1 MTKFLLPLLLLS
13 SSIAQDK
20 DSLSTTVSD
29 TIQIDQ
35 IQKEL
40 SDSTNINTLD
50 RITES
55 DAIEELGSAEQSQEK
70 TYNDS
75 IEESIPLPDV
85 RRLTKETDKLDFDK
99 PFFELKSSID
109 LLHQQ
114 VDSLKKV
121 ISTYEKGKGAMP
133 TIDEDLLNL
142 IKVPQLRHRVELQNG
157 TIVNGEII
165 EEDELGI
172 IIQTSIGQLA
182 IEKDRIIDIMEDL
195 PPIAKVEL
203 ISEPFVDAFPDREE
217 ITGSIKNIGTK
228 RADFVRVIAHL
239 WSPTTSLLQQDSV
252 FISGKNQKYYTGIK
266 SDSALEP
273 GAIVD
278 FKITIPIT
286 EADEVS
292 YRTYEVRWESY
303 K

>member
-13 SSIAQDK
+13 NSIAQ

-35 IQKEL
+35 IKKEL

-55 DAIEELGSAEQSQEK
+55 DAIEELGSAEQNQEK

-121 ISTYEKGKGAMP
+121 ISTYEEGKGAMP

-157 TIVNGEII
+157 TIINGEII

-278 FKITIPIT
+278 FKITIPLT

>member
-40 SDSTNINTLD
+40 SDSTNINPLN

-55 DAIEELGSAEQSQEK
+55 DAIEELGSAEQNQEK

-75 IEESIPLPDV
+75 IKSIPLPDV
-85 RRLTKETDKLDFDK
+85 RRLTKETDKLDSDK

-157 TIVNGEII
+157 TIINGEII

-203 ISEPFVDAFPDREE
+203 ISDPFVDAFPDREE

-278 FKITIPIT
+278 FKITIPLT

>member
-13 SSIAQDK
+13 NSIAQE
-20 DSLSTTVSD
+20 SLSTTVSD

-40 SDSTNINTLD
+40 SDSTNINPLD

-55 DAIEELGSAEQSQEK
+55 DAIEELGSAEQNQEK

-121 ISTYEKGKGAMP
+121 ISTYEEGKGAMP

-278 FKITIPIT
+278 FKITIPLT

>member
-1 MTKFLLPLLLLS
+1 MTKILLPLLLLS
-13 SSIAQDK
+13 NSIAQE
-20 DSLSTTVSD
+20 SLSTTVSD

-55 DAIEELGSAEQSQEK
+55 DAIEELGSAEQNQEK

-85 RRLTKETDKLDFDK
+85 RRLTKETDKLDSDK

>member
-13 SSIAQDK
+13 NSIAQ

-35 IQKEL
+35 IKKEL
-40 SDSTNINTLD
+40 SDSTNINPLD

-55 DAIEELGSAEQSQEK
+55 DAIEELGSAEQNQEK

-75 IEESIPLPDV
+75 IEESITLPDV
-85 RRLTKETDKLDFDK
+85 RKLTKETDKLDFDK

-121 ISTYEKGKGAMP
+121 ISTYEEGKGAMP

-278 FKITIPIT
+278 FKITIPLT

>member
-1 MTKFLLPLLLLS
+1 MTKFFLPLLLLS
-13 SSIAQDK
+13 NSIAQE
-20 DSLSTTVSD
+20 SLSTTVSD

-40 SDSTNINTLD
+40 SDSTNINPLD

-55 DAIEELGSAEQSQEK
+55 DAIEELGSAEQNQEK

-121 ISTYEKGKGAMP
+121 ISTYEEGKGAMP

-182 IEKDRIIDIMEDL
+182 IEKDRIIDIIEDL

-278 FKITIPIT
+278 FKITIPLT

>member
-40 SDSTNINTLD
+40 SDSTKINTLD
-50 RITES
+50 QITES
-55 DAIEELGSAEQSQEK
+55 DTIEEWGSAEQNQEK

-278 FKITIPIT
+278 FKITIPLT

>member
-13 SSIAQDK
+13 SSIAQNK

-55 DAIEELGSAEQSQEK
+55 DAIEELGSAEQNQEK

-121 ISTYEKGKGAMP
+121 ISTYEEGKGAMP

-278 FKITIPIT
+278 FKITIPLT

>member
-1 MTKFLLPLLLLS
+1 MTKFFLPLLLLS
-13 SSIAQDK
+13 NSIAQ

-29 TIQIDQ
+29 T
-35 IQKEL
+35 
-40 SDSTNINTLD
+40 
-50 RITES
+50 
-55 DAIEELGSAEQSQEK
+55 EQNQEK

-85 RRLTKETDKLDFDK
+85 RKLTKETDKLDFDK

-121 ISTYEKGKGAMP
+121 ISTYEEGKGAMP

-278 FKITIPIT
+278 FKITIPLT

>member
-1 MTKFLLPLLLLS
+1 MTKFFLPLLLLS
-13 SSIAQDK
+13 NSIAQE
-20 DSLSTTVSD
+20 SLSTTVSD

-40 SDSTNINTLD
+40 SDSTNINPLD

-55 DAIEELGSAEQSQEK
+55 DAIEELGSAEQNQEK

-85 RRLTKETDKLDFDK
+85 RKLTKETDKLDFDK

-121 ISTYEKGKGAMP
+121 ISTYEEGKGAMP

-278 FKITIPIT
+278 FKITIPLT

>member
-1 MTKFLLPLLLLS
+1 MTKFFLPLLLLS
-13 SSIAQDK
+13 NSIAQE
-20 DSLSTTVSD
+20 SLSTTVSD

-40 SDSTNINTLD
+40 SDSTNINPLD

-55 DAIEELGSAEQSQEK
+55 DAIEELGSAEQNQEK

-121 ISTYEKGKGAMP
+121 ISTYEEGKGTMP

-278 FKITIPIT
+278 FKITIPLT

>member
-1 MTKFLLPLLLLS
+1 MKPIKKQQVLMNRLLFSILLFSGLL
-13 SSIAQDK
+13 AQEQDTLSVINI
-20 DSLSTTVSD
+20 DSV
-29 TIQIDQ
+29 QIEQ
-35 IQKEL
+35 NNSLIENQTPEI
-40 SDSTNINTLD
+40 DSTKLEKEGVYNGSPN
-50 RITES
+50 ES
-55 DAIEELGSAEQSQEK
+55 D
-70 TYNDS
+70 
-75 IEESIPLPDV
+75 PLPDV
-85 RRLTKETDKLDFDK
+85 RILRKETDKLEVDE

-121 ISTYEKGKGAMP
+121 ISTYEKGKGAIP
-133 TIDEDLLNL
+133 TIDEELLNL
-142 IKVPQLRHRVELQNG
+142 IKVPQLRHRIELQNG

-165 EEDELGI
+165 EEDQLGI

-182 IEKDRIIDIMEDL
+182 IEKNRIVDIMEDL
-195 PPIAKVEL
+195 PPSAKVEL
-203 ISEPFVDAFPDREE
+203 TSEPFIDAFPDREE

-239 WSPTTSLLQQDSV
+239 WSPTTALIQKDSV
-252 FISGKNQKYYTGIK
+252 FISGQNQKYYTGIK
-266 SDSALEP
+266 SDAALEP

-278 FKITIPIT
+278 FKITIPLA
-286 EADEVS
+286 EGDDVS

>member
-13 SSIAQDK
+13 NSIAQ

-35 IQKEL
+35 IKKEL

-55 DAIEELGSAEQSQEK
+55 DAIEELGSAEQNQEK

-121 ISTYEKGKGAMP
+121 ISTYEEGKGAMP

-278 FKITIPIT
+278 FKITIPLT

>member
-1 MTKFLLPLLLLS
+1 MTKFFLPLLLLS
-13 SSIAQDK
+13 NSIAQE
-20 DSLSTTVSD
+20 SLSTTVSD

-40 SDSTNINTLD
+40 SDSTNINPLD

-55 DAIEELGSAEQSQEK
+55 DA
-70 TYNDS
+70 

-121 ISTYEKGKGAMP
+121 ISTYEEGKGTMP

-195 PPIAKVEL
+195 PPVAKVEL

-278 FKITIPIT
+278 FKITIPLT

>member
-1 MTKFLLPLLLLS
+1 MNRLLFSILLFSGLL
-13 SSIAQDK
+13 AQEK
-20 DSLSTTVSD
+20 DTLSVINIDSVQIEQNNSLIENQTPE
-29 TIQIDQ
+29 I
-35 IQKEL
+35 
-40 SDSTNINTLD
+40 DSTKLD
-50 RITES
+50 KEGVYNGSPNES
-55 DAIEELGSAEQSQEK
+55 D
-70 TYNDS
+70 
-75 IEESIPLPDV
+75 PLPDV
-85 RRLTKETDKLDFDK
+85 RILRKETDKLEVDE

-133 TIDEDLLNL
+133 TIDEELLNL
-142 IKVPQLRHRVELQNG
+142 IKVPQLRHRIELQNG

-165 EEDELGI
+165 EEDQLGI

-182 IEKDRIIDIMEDL
+182 IEKNRIVDIMEDL
-195 PPIAKVEL
+195 PPSAKVEL
-203 ISEPFVDAFPDREE
+203 TSEPFIDAFPDREE

-239 WSPTTSLLQQDSV
+239 WSPTTALIQKDSV
-252 FISGKNQKYYTGIK
+252 FISGQNQKYYTGIK
-266 SDSALEP
+266 SDAALEP

-278 FKITIPIT
+278 FKITIPLA
-286 EADEVS
+286 EGDDVS

>member
-1 MTKFLLPLLLLS
+1 MTKNFLPLLLLS
-13 SSIAQDK
+13 SSIAQ

-55 DAIEELGSAEQSQEK
+55 DAIEELESAEQNQEK

-121 ISTYEKGKGAMP
+121 ISTYEEGKGAMP

-278 FKITIPIT
+278 FKITIPLT